1 MKRNLIC
8 GVGINDADY
17 VVFPTINGK
26 RVMCPFY
33 MTWKHMIARCYSKV
47 FQEIHPTYIGCYV
60 VDEWHTFSNFKAWMQ
75 TQDWKGKDLDKDLK
89 VLGNKVYGPDT
100 CMFIP
105 PLINTFINVPIH
117 GKSKLGVSYYP
128 YKVRNKYIVR
138 IRKYGK
144 HYHIG
149 SFDNEDEA
157 HEAYNEERKKY
168 MLEVAENSEPK
179 IKKLLLKLV
188 EGQFK

>member
-1 MKRNLIC
+1 MKSNLLC

-17 VVFPTINGK
+17 VVYPTINGK

-33 MTWKHMIARCYSKV
+33 ATWKHMIGRCYDKE
-47 FQEIHPTYIGCYV
+47 FQERHRTYIGCYV

-105 PLINTFINVPIH
+105 SLINSFINVPTV
-117 GKSKLGVSYYP
+117 GKYKVGVSYDP
-128 YKVRNKYIVR
+128 YKVRNKYRVK

-144 HYHIG
+144 HYHVG
-149 SFDNEDEA
+149 YFNTEDEA
-157 HEAYNEERKKY
+157 HEAYNEKRKEY

>member
-1 MKRNLIC
+1 MKRNLLY

-17 VVFPTINGK
+17 VVYPTINGK

-33 MTWKHMIARCYSKV
+33 GTWKHMIGRCYDKD
-47 FQEIHPTYIGCYV
+47 FQERHRTYIGCYV

-75 TQDWKGKDLDKDLK
+75 TQDWKGKQLDKDLK

-105 PLINTFINVPIH
+105 SLINSFINVPPG
-117 GKSKLGVSYYP
+117 GKYKIGVSYDP
-128 YKVRNKYIVR
+128 YKVRNKYRVK
-138 IRKYGK
+138 IRKYGRSC
-144 HYHIG
+144 HVGY
-149 SFDNEDEA
+149 FNTEDEA
-157 HEAYNEERKKY
+157 HEAYNEKRKEY

-188 EGQFK
+188 EGQFR

>member
-1 MKRNLIC
+1 MKRNLLY
-8 GVGINDADY
+8 GLGINDAHY
-17 VVFPTINGK
+17 VVYPTINGK

-33 MTWKHMIARCYSKV
+33 GRWKLMLERCYSYR
-47 FQEIHPTYIGCYV
+47 QHPAYRGCSV
-60 VDEWHTFSNFKAWMQ
+60 VEEWHTFSNFKVWMQ
-75 TQDWKGKDLDKDLK
+75 TQDWEGKDLDKDLK

-105 PLINTFINVPIH
+105 PLINTFINVPIL
-117 GKSKLGVSYYP
+117 GKYKLGVSYDP
-128 YKVRNKYIVR
+128 YKVRNKYRVK

-144 HYHIG
+144 HYHVG
-149 SFDNEDEA
+149 YFNTEDKA
-157 HEAYNEERKKY
+157 HEAYNEKRKEY

>member
-1 MKRNLIC
+1 MKSNLLY
-8 GVGINDADY
+8 GVGINDAHY
-17 VVFPTINGK
+17 VVYPTINGK

-33 MTWKHMIARCYSKV
+33 AKWKHMLERCYRPKHHL
-47 FQEIHPTYIGCYV
+47 IHPSYRGCSV
-60 VDEWHTFSNFKAWMQ
+60 VEEWHTFSNFKAWMQ
-75 TQDWKGKDLDKDLK
+75 TQDWEGKELDKDLK
-89 VLGNKVYGPDT
+89 VFGNKVYGPDT

-105 PLINTFINVPIH
+105 PLINTFINVPTV
-117 GKSKLGVSYYP
+117 GKYKVGVSYDHC
-128 YKVRNKYIVR
+128 RIQNKYQAR

-144 HYHIG
+144 HYHVG
-149 SFDNEDEA
+149 YFNTEDEA
-157 HEAYNEERKKY
+157 HEAYNEKRKEY